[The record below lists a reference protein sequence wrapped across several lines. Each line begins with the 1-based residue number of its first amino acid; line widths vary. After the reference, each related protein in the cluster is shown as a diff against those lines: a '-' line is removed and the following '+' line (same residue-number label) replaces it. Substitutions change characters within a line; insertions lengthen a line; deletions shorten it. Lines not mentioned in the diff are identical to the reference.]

1 MRCAASL
8 YGAAA
13 PDDTIEEIIVTG
25 EFRSDPLDALPSS
38 VSVATAAQIASL
50 EAQHLE
56 QVLGLMPNVNIASG
70 ASRARYFQIRGIGE
84 TGQFIAP
91 LNPSVGTIVDHVDFS
106 GIATVSTLYDVRQV
120 EVFRGPQG
128 TLYGANALAGLI
140 NVTTNDPTKTPE
152 VGVTVEGGDYNTR
165 TVGGYVSGP
174 LSDSVEGRL
183 AVQKYD
189 SDGYVRNHFLDEDD
203 TNDYDELTIRGKLH
217 WQATEETSFD
227 FAGGYIDIDNGY
239 DTFSLDNSRN
249 TISDQPGKDTQ
260 KSQFGSVIAT
270 FTQPKTFLVEAIVS
284 HADSDIEYG
293 YDEDWT
299 FVDFDPN
306 GYSSTD
312 LYRRDWTTSSAELR
326 FISNDEGRLFGD
338 STDWAA
344 GIYTLKQDEHLH
356 RVYTFITPDFT
367 SDFRIQRAAV
377 FGQTETH
384 LSDATN
390 LTVGLRLERHDSD
403 YHDVDG
409 SKFEP
414 NDNLWGGRVAL
425 SHLIRTNTMVYASMS
440 RGYKS
445 GGFNTDGTLDA
456 DLRQFDPETLYNA
469 EIGVKG
475 NWRDDTLVGR
485 LALFYMWRDD
495 MQVGTSQIRMR
506 PDGSS
511 EFIEYTGNASKGDNY
526 GLEAEL
532 RFRPT
537 QRIELFGSLGLLSS
551 EYRDFVN
558 GAGQEL
564 DGRQQA
570 QAPSYQFFA
579 SAQYNWPSGWFANAA
594 AEGKDA
600 YYFSDSDSF
609 QSKPYEIAH
618 LSVGLKRDHW
628 GVTAW
633 MHNVFDK
640 EYAVKGYFF
649 GNDPRLDYASA
660 GYTQLG
666 EPRRV
671 GVTVNWQL

>member
-1 MRCAASL
+1 M
-8 YGAAA
+8 
-13 PDDTIEEIIVTG
+13 
-25 EFRSDPLDALPSS
+25 
-38 VSVATAAQIASL
+38 
-50 EAQHLE
+50 
-56 QVLGLMPNVNIASG
+56 
-70 ASRARYFQIRGIGE
+70 
-84 TGQFIAP
+84 
-91 LNPSVGTIVDHVDFS
+91 
-106 GIATVSTLYDVRQV
+106 
-120 EVFRGPQG
+120 
-128 TLYGANALAGLI
+128 
-140 NVTTNDPTKTPE
+140 
-152 VGVTVEGGDYNTR
+152 
-165 TVGGYVSGP
+165 
-174 LSDSVEGRL
+174 
-183 AVQKYD
+183 
-189 SDGYVRNHFLDEDD
+189 
-203 TNDYDELTIRGKLH
+203 
-217 WQATEETSFD
+217 
-227 FAGGYIDIDNGY
+227 
-239 DTFSLDNSRN
+239 
-249 TISDQPGKDTQ
+249 
-260 KSQFGSVIAT
+260 
-270 FTQPKTFLVEAIVS
+270 
-284 HADSDIEYG
+284 
-293 YDEDWT
+293 
-299 FVDFDPN
+299 
-306 GYSSTD
+306 
-312 LYRRDWTTSSAELR
+312 
-326 FISNDEGRLFGD
+326 
-338 STDWAA
+338 
-344 GIYTLKQDEHLH
+344 
-356 RVYTFITPDFT
+356 
-367 SDFRIQRAAV
+367 
-377 FGQTETH
+377 
-384 LSDATN
+384 
-390 LTVGLRLERHDSD
+390 
-403 YHDVDG
+403 DG

-485 LALFYMWRDD
+485 IALFYMWRDD
-495 MQVGTSQIRMR
+495 MQVDTSQIRMR

-579 SAQYNWPSGWFANAA
+579 SAQYDWPSGWFANAA

-618 LSVGLKRDHW
+618 LSFGLKRDNW

-649 GNDPRLDYASA
+649 GNDPRIDYASA

-671 GVTVNWQL
+671 GVTVNWRL